1 MAVKR
6 TGLGIIVAAG
16 LATLALGAGPAS
28 AHDSIASSD
37 PASGSTI
44 DDPISEVTIDFGEGV
59 ANPEMAVFGPDDE
72 IVESVTVQISDT
84 AARAEF
90 DELQTEIDGFEKKL
104 EEMRS
109 QAEERAEQDAAA
121 LMARAEQDAERIR
134 ETAQRSIRDETTRA
148 RAALRR
154 EAAVLGVELAEKK
167 VSSEFAVE
175 DEARLAGEFL
185 GKVSNGGGHG

>member
-1 MAVKR
+1 MKR

-90 DELQTEIDGFEKKL
+90 DELQTEGIYIVRYLAPVTADGH
-104 EEMRS
+104 
-109 QAEERAEQDAAA
+109 
-121 LMARAEQDAERIR
+121 
-134 ETAQRSIRDETTRA
+134 T
-148 RAALRR
+148 
-154 EAAVLGVELAEKK
+154 
-167 VSSEFAVE
+167 
-175 DEARLAGEFL
+175 LAGAIQFTY
-185 GKVSNGGGHG
+185 GSAGGDSNVVPILLFCAVAILILSIGAYFSWRRYRQLSVDQEPAQTA